1 MTAMFAGVR
10 WVMSPGLVM
19 SPSMGRMGLGGCS
32 ACRAVRLMTCD
43 GAGAQASGM
52 RADLVPGGSWCR
64 VVRRARQAERP
75 ARA

>member
-1 MTAMFAGVR
+1 MPATVAGGR

-19 SPSMGRMGLGGCS
+19 SPSMVLTVHGGCS
-32 ACRAVRLMTCD
+32 ACRAVRLMACD

-64 VVRRARQAERP
+64 VGRWARQAERP